1 MRVGLR
7 GGSVIDGRR
16 LHFQNKE
23 EVDHYLRLCLFDP
36 DDPFDRARLQRILD
50 EAVDYLR
57 TSFRY
62 RVAEEVA
69 RPRELQD
76 LFLLAS
82 GAREPQRLRRIAC
95 IVLKVMHVVH
105 HVEAR
110 GLLHRARVSEDELA
124 QLVTGRVDY
133 AIGQL
138 RRAGMPILAAAG
150 SVKTRHSLITKLLAK
165 KETLAAQIYDRVR
178 YRVVTAH
185 RDDVLP
191 VLVRLCD
198 VLVPFNFVVPGQT
211 QNTLFSFR
219 RLVRDTP
226 TLRKL
231 APELQAG
238 LHLEEHDR
246 REGNAPP
253 ANELTG
259 DDCLGPAVAGLRPAE
274 LTEQSSSVDAN
285 LRAVIAVSNDV
296 AWASGSGGTWLRTV
310 DGGVT
315 WRSGAVAGAEAL
327 DFRSLAAFDAHQAIL
342 LNAGGPA
349 RMFRTDDGAKSWRAV
364 YRNDTAGIFFDALAF
379 ADRSR
384 GYALGDPV
392 AGRFV
397 LIETSDG
404 GESWHELPGPEA
416 KPGEGAFAASNS
428 CLVVRGDDLW
438 FATGGSV
445 ARVFHSADRG
455 RSWSAADAPA
465 PSGAPSR

>member
-1 MRVGLR
+1 M
-7 GGSVIDGRR
+7 
-16 LHFQNKE
+16 
-23 EVDHYLRLCLFDP
+23 
-36 DDPFDRARLQRILD
+36 
-50 EAVDYLR
+50 
-57 TSFRY
+57 
-62 RVAEEVA
+62 AEEVA

-82 GAREPQRLRRIAC
+82 GVREPQRLRRIAC
-95 IVLKVMHVVH
+95 IALKVMHVVH

-124 QLVTGRVDY
+124 QLVTARVDH

-226 TLRKL
+226 SLRKL

-238 LHLEEHDR
+238 LQLEEHDR

-253 ANELTG
+253 ANEFSG
-259 DDCLGPAVAGLRPAE
+259 DNYQVLNFVVDLPVRLPERAVDSADGRIAFCMVE
-274 LTEQSSSVDAN
+274 LQLVDA
-285 LRAVIAVSNDV
+285 
-296 AWASGSGGTWLRTV
+296 
-310 DGGVT
+310 
-315 WRSGAVAGAEAL
+315 
-327 DFRSLAAFDAHQAIL
+327 
-342 LNAGGPA
+342 
-349 RMFRTDDGAKSWRAV
+349 
-364 YRNDTAGIFFDALAF
+364 DTARANDSGINAHPRYKKRQL
-379 ADRSR
+379 RRVLRRLSR
-384 GYALGDPV
+384 G
-392 AGRFV
+392 
-397 LIETSDG
+397 
-404 GESWHELPGPEA
+404 
-416 KPGEGAFAASNS
+416 
-428 CLVVRGDDLW
+428 LVVPKRNK
-438 FATGGSV
+438 
-445 ARVFHSADRG
+445 
-455 RSWSAADAPA
+455 PC
-465 PSGAPSR
+465 PPPP